1 MTEKTNF
8 AHLLKL
14 NRKLQNLCLTS
25 TETGMRKTRQK
36 IERRISANRSTSSAK
51 THSRKQSNLT
61 VATEYHDL
69 SFSKPQRQD
78 PVELLPTNLRQKY
91 EVMG

>member
-8 AHLLKL
+8 SHLLKL
-14 NRKLQNLCLTS
+14 NKKLQSLCLTS
-25 TETGMRKTRQK
+25 TEAGKRKTREK
-36 IERRISANRSTSSAK
+36 IERRISVNRSTSSAK

-61 VATEYHDL
+61 VATEYHDH

-78 PVELLPTNLRQKY
+78 PAELLPVNLKQKY
-91 EVMG
+91 